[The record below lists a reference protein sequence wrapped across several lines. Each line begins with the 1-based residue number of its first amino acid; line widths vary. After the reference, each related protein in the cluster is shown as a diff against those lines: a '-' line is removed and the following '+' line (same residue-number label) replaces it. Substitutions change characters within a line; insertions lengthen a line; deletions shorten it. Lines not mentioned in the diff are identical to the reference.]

1 MKKCQPLIDASGRV
15 DLLCGLRPAKR
26 PAQVL
31 EAAKGRDAALRGQG
45 AAPEQRLGA
54 LLASGHTPL
63 EHGAPQLALA
73 IGSNAGGGAL
83 EQREHV
89 GRVLPV
95 HMNEYRNK
103 LS

>member
-1 MKKCQPLIDASGRV
+1 V
-15 DLLCGLRPAKR
+15 DLLCGLRPSER
-26 PAQVL
+26 PGQVL

-54 LLASGHTPL
+54 LLARRHTPL
-63 EHGAPQLALA
+63 DHGAPQVALG
-73 IGSNAGGGAL
+73 IGSDAGGGAL

-89 GRVLPV
+89 GRVLAV
-95 HMNEYRNK
+95 YMNEYRNK